1 MDMSKMHPAERSAAM
16 RGGTDGWGQVGS
28 AACNVRYAL
37 PVPGTSRRRCGCGCM
52 SRATHRGMANG
63 VCLTT
68 ACELSVRRWVKTG
81 SLKPRPNAGINRS
94 REAASG

>member
-1 MDMSKMHPAERSAAM
+1 MDMNKMPPAERSAAM
-16 RGGTDGWGQVGS
+16 RGGMHGWGQVGS

-37 PVPGTSRRRCGCGCM
+37 PVAGTSRRRCSCGCM

-68 ACELSVRRWVKTG
+68 ACDLAIRRSVKTG
-81 SLKPRPNAGINRS
+81 NLKPRSNTEVKPT
-94 REAASG
+94 REAGSA